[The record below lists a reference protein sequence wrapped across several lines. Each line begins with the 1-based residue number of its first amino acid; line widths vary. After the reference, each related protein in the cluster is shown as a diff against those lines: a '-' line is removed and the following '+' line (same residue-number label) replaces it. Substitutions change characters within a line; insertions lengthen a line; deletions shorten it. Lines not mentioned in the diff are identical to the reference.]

1 MAFLFKNPWAGGAL
15 GKLGKAIEALQ
26 TAMAGMKPGHF
37 IRLDKCGDGGNSWK
51 VSYCGTERS
60 ECWSGKIKDESGT
73 TLVSVDVSDPAN
85 IKGTHICYNYE
96 TGSTE
101 WTNAP
106 KGDDEWGSWEVA
118 EALDA
123 SLVAQFGSYALSPT
137 VRGDIIVGGS
147 ILPPATIEK
156 NIMSVEM
163 GTEALEWQE
172 AALSI
177 NASTT
182 GFEFVKP
189 SPAELSVH
197 SQMKATGGAAL
208 QVLTR
213 TIGGAVWDNL
223 NMLTEVYEGDGWG
236 LTWTKNTS
244 TLTLTHPEIPEDVVT
259 EVSVRNLVFKI
270 VEQQVAQ
277 QDVVTGVSADLEVV
291 AGPKLRLTLHV
302 TKSLTGTTDQVCEL
316 ESSSCP

>member
-1 MAFLFKNPWAGGAL
+1 MAFTFKSPWAGGAL
-15 GKLGKAIEALQ
+15 GMLGKAIVALQ
-26 TAMAGMKPGHF
+26 DAMAGMKPGHF
-37 IRLDKCGDGGNSWK
+37 IRLDKDGDGGNSWK

-60 ECWSGKIKDESGT
+60 ECWSGKIKDEAGT

-85 IKGTHICYNYE
+85 IEGTHICYKYD

-101 WTNAP
+101 WTDAP
-106 KGDDEWGSWEVA
+106 KEDDEWGSWEVA
-118 EALDA
+118 TKLDS

-147 ILPPATIEK
+147 ILPPATTEK

-213 TIGGAVWDNL
+213 TIGGAVWDDPKFT
-223 NMLTEVYEGDGWG
+223 MLSDVYEGDGWG

-244 TLTLTHPEIPEDVVT
+244 TLKLTHPAIP
-259 EVSVRNLVFKI
+259 
-270 VEQQVAQ
+270 
-277 QDVVTGVSADLEVV
+277 QDVVTGVTADLEVV

-316 ESSSCP
+316 ESSNCP